1 MALDATR
8 KVPLP
13 EHGVVKKRMGDKTYI
28 YYATA
33 VYRNEKGQPTA
44 DRVSIGR
51 YDDETG
57 MLIPNRNYYEI
68 YLKKPAPPMQ
78 GMWSSGTYAAFRG
91 VCDHLGLTKIL
102 KSYFPE
108 NWELMLTAAQYMLS
122 EGNVMYYLK
131 DYTES
136 HKTSVRENVDDAR
149 ISRMFSELR
158 KEDMLL
164 FFREW
169 MRVKKSGE
177 YIAYDVTSF
186 SSYGKGIPELEW
198 GYNRD
203 REKLPQINMGM
214 YYGEKS
220 GLPLYYRIYPGSIS
234 DKTT

>member
-1 MALDATR
+1 
-8 KVPLP
+8 
-13 EHGVVKKRMGDKTYI
+13 
-28 YYATA
+28 
-33 VYRNEKGQPTA
+33 
-44 DRVSIGR
+44 
-51 YDDETG
+51 
-57 MLIPNRNYYEI
+57 
-68 YLKKPAPPMQ
+68 MQ
-78 GMWSSGTYAAFRG
+78 GMCSSGTYAAFRG

-169 MRVKKSGE
+169 MRVKK
-177 YIAYDVTSF
+177 V
-186 SSYGKGIPELEW
+186 
-198 GYNRD
+198 R
-203 REKLPQINMGM
+203 RV
-214 YYGEKS
+214 
-220 GLPLYYRIYPGSIS
+220 YRL
-234 DKTT
+234 

>member
-1 MALDATR
+1 
-8 KVPLP
+8 
-13 EHGVVKKRMGDKTYI
+13 
-28 YYATA
+28 
-33 VYRNEKGQPTA
+33 
-44 DRVSIGR
+44 
-51 YDDETG
+51 
-57 MLIPNRNYYEI
+57 
-68 YLKKPAPPMQ
+68 
-78 GMWSSGTYAAFRG
+78 
-91 VCDHLGLTKIL
+91 
-102 KSYFPE
+102 
-108 NWELMLTAAQYMLS
+108 
-122 EGNVMYYLK
+122 MYYLK

-198 GYNRD
+198 GYNRN

-214 YYGEKS
+214 YYGEKKWSALILPHLS
-220 GLPLYYRIYPGSIS
+220 GEHFG
-234 DKTT
+234 

>member
-1 MALDATR
+1 
-8 KVPLP
+8 
-13 EHGVVKKRMGDKTYI
+13 
-28 YYATA
+28 
-33 VYRNEKGQPTA
+33 
-44 DRVSIGR
+44 
-51 YDDETG
+51 
-57 MLIPNRNYYEI
+57 
-68 YLKKPAPPMQ
+68 MQ
-78 GMWSSGTYAAFRG
+78 GMCSSGTYAAFRG

-186 SSYGKGIPELEW
+186 SSYG
-198 GYNRD
+198 
-203 REKLPQINMGM
+203 REFPSWNGVITGT
-214 YYGEKS
+214 GKS
-220 GLPLYYRIYPGSIS
+220 YPRSIWECTTGRKVVCPYTTAFIRGAFRIKP
-234 DKTT
+234 T

>member
-68 YLKKPAPPMQ
+68 DLKKPAPPMQ
-78 GMWSSGTYAAFRG
+78 GMCSSGTYAAFRG

-108 NWELMLTAAQYMLS
+108 NWELMLTAAQYML
-122 EGNVMYYLK
+122 
-131 DYTES
+131 
-136 HKTSVRENVDDAR
+136 
-149 ISRMFSELR
+149 
-158 KEDMLL
+158 
-164 FFREW
+164 
-169 MRVKKSGE
+169 
-177 YIAYDVTSF
+177 
-186 SSYGKGIPELEW
+186 
-198 GYNRD
+198 
-203 REKLPQINMGM
+203 
-214 YYGEKS
+214 
-220 GLPLYYRIYPGSIS
+220 
-234 DKTT
+234 